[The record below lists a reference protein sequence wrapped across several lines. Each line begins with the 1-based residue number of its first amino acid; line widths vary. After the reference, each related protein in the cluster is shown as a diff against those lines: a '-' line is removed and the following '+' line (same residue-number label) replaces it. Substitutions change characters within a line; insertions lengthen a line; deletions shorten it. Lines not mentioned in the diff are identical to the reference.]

1 MKKILVCIAFVP
13 VLLTSCKRHKKDMI
27 IGQWQA
33 FHLQNA
39 QMDSEMLTGQK
50 FIDTVGTH
58 TDAATNMQLYGVANM
73 DSMRHIMQQQMDSM
87 KIIQEEAIKNT
98 VFNFRKDGMAI
109 LTFSGRT
116 DSAKWHYDEEGNAIV
131 LDIMQ
136 GQDDTK
142 LDMEV
147 AALSDTL
154 LKLKFVENGSAS
166 TVTFHPKR

>member
-1 MKKILVCIAFVP
+1 MKKLLVCIALVP
-13 VLLTSCKRHKKDMI
+13 VLLSSCKRHKKDMI
-27 IGQWQA
+27 AGQWQA
-33 FHLQNA
+33 FHLENA
-39 QMDSEMLTGQK
+39 QMDSEMMSGQH
-50 FIDTVGTH
+50 FIDTVGKN
-58 TDAATNMQLYGVANM
+58 TDAATNLQVYGVANM

-87 KIIQEEAIKNT
+87 KIAQEESIKNT
-98 VFNFRKDGMAI
+98 IFNFRKDGMAV

-116 DSAKWHYDEEGNAIV
+116 DSAKWHYDEEGNAII

-142 LDMEV
+142 LNMDV
-147 AALSDTL
+147 ATLSDTV